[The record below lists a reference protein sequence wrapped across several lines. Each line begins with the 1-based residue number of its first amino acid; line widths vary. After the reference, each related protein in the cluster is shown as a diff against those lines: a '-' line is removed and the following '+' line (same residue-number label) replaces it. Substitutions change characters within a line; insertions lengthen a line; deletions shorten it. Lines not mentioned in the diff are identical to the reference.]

1 LSLLKLV
8 KLADVSDLITKGT
21 TPKTLG
27 IDFSDH
33 GIPFIR
39 VEDIIDGVVRVSE
52 KSKFIS

>member
-1 LSLLKLV
+1 MSLLKLV